1 MRTKRATRK
10 VARET
15 VEAEAEEDA
24 RAAEGTGVVEVVKT
38 AARTHLFDERPVGD
52 FSTCTSSEATGTP

>member
-1 MRTKRATRK
+1 MSGGEAGEEGDGTNGRWIVRVAREDEGGRANLRTKRATRE

-24 RAAEGTGVVEVVKT
+24 RAAE
-38 AARTHLFDERPVGD
+38 
-52 FSTCTSSEATGTP
+52 

>member
-1 MRTKRATRK
+1 MRVAREDEGGRANLRTKRATRE

-24 RAAEGTGVVEVVKT
+24 RAAE
-38 AARTHLFDERPVGD
+38 
-52 FSTCTSSEATGTP
+52 

>member
-1 MRTKRATRK
+1 MRTKRATRE

-24 RAAEGTGVVEVVKT
+24 RAAEGTGWGV
-38 AARTHLFDERPVGD
+38 
-52 FSTCTSSEATGTP
+52 

>member
-1 MRTKRATRK
+1 

-38 AARTHLFDERPVGD
+38 AARTHL
-52 FSTCTSSEATGTP
+52 TT